1 MGLSSQM
8 LALVLVACAV
18 VSLAAGVWLIVHGA
32 SVAAVF
38 RKRPEIAGPRRAT
51 QPKGRVWAALALFN
65 LGWLAAAGIWTAS
78 ILLVNNAAKE
88 GDVATQPETN
98 AL

>member
-32 SVAAVF
+32 SVAAAF
-38 RKRPEIAGPRRAT
+38 RKQPEIAAPRRGT
-51 QPKGRVWAALALFN
+51 QSKGRVWAAIIIFN
-65 LGWLAAAGIWTAS
+65 LGWIAAAAIWTSS
-78 ILLVNNAAKE
+78 IMLVSNAAKE
-88 GDVATQPETN
+88 GDVATQPVTN
-98 AL
+98 IP